1 MTAYGIIVEPISKR
15 FGLIKEEYLAGT
27 RLRIE
32 AVCKIG
38 FDAC

>member
-1 MTAYGIIVEPISKR
+1 MTAYGIVGESISKG
-15 FGLIKEEYLAGT
+15 FGLMKEEYLAGT

-32 AVCKIG
+32 AVRKIS